1 MIPEVQ
7 DDLQEDFE
15 EEIQSTKTYYLD
27 MDKKIIT
34 NFCDG
39 VTAMKQAIY
48 KILNTERF
56 DCLIYSWDYGIE
68 TKELFG
74 ENYTYVIPEL
84 QRLITEALTQDD
96 RIEDVTD
103 FEFTK
108 LKGQLLVKF
117 NVQTNIGEVEAE
129 KVVSI

>member
-1 MIPEVQ
+1 MIPETQ
-7 DDLQEDFE
+7 EDFQEDFE
-15 EEIQSTKTYYLD
+15 EEIQPTKTYYLD
-27 MDKKIIT
+27 VDKKIIT

-39 VTAMKQAIY
+39 ITAIKQAIY

-56 DCLIYSWDYGIE
+56 DSLIYSWDYGIE

-74 ENYTYVIPEL
+74 ESLTYVIPEL

-108 LKGQLLVKF
+108 LKGQLNVTFK
-117 NVQTNIGEVEAE
+117 VQTNIGEVEAE
-129 KVVSI
+129 KAVSI